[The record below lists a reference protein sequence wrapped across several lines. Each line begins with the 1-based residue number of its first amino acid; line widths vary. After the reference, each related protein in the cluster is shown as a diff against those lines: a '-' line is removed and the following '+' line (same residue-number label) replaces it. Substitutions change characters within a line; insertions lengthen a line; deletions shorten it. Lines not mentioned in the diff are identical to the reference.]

1 MQNITITDNWRDLP
15 SHLTTQGITS
25 NTAVIITDTNVAPLY
40 LQQVLTALTPHLALS
55 HHTIPAGET
64 SKSFATLQDIL
75 TTCQQAALDRSS
87 LLIALGGGVVSD
99 LTGLAASLYMRGIKW
114 IALPTT
120 LLAQADSAIGGKT
133 GIDMGGAK
141 NLIGTFHQP
150 AAIYANV
157 AALKTLPQKEF
168 ISGLAEVIKYGIM
181 FDGRF
186 FEHIQN
192 NRNAIA
198 QQDFVA
204 LQGTIRR
211 CCEIKSH
218 IVTQDEHDNGI
229 RQTLNYGHTFG
240 HAIETLLD
248 FKLPHGHCV
257 SLGMMCA
264 AIFSRNMGGLP
275 QADVDTIRYLLDFFG
290 LPTALPPDSVTTP
303 AAITS
308 MMRRD
313 KKARDG
319 GITLIVSHKIG
330 SAEILHNTDA
340 QHVQAAIS
348 AIF

>member
-1 MQNITITDNWRDLP
+1 MQNISITDTWDNLP
-15 SHLTTQGITS
+15 HHLSTQGITAKS
-25 NTAVIITDTNVAPLY
+25 AVIITDTNVAPLY
-40 LQQVLTALTPHLALS
+40 LQQVLAVLAPHFAL
-55 HHTIPAGET
+55 HHHIIPAGES
-64 SKSFATLQDIL
+64 SKNFAILQDIL
-75 TTCQQAALDRSS
+75 VACRQSALDRSS
-87 LLIALGGGVVSD
+87 LLVALGGGVVGD

-114 IALPTT
+114 AALPTT

-133 GIDMGGAK
+133 GIDMGGEK

-150 AAIYANV
+150 TAIYANV

-168 ISGLAEVIKYGIM
+168 ISGLAEVIKYGII

-186 FEHIQN
+186 FDFVQN

-198 QQDFVA
+198 QRDFAA
-204 LQGTIRR
+204 LQDIIRR
-211 CCEIKSH
+211 SCEIKSH
-218 IVTQDEHDNGI
+218 IVAQDQYDNGF

-264 AIFSRNMGGLP
+264 ATFSRNMAGLP
-275 QADVDTIRYLLDFFG
+275 QADVEKIRYLLDFFN
-290 LPTALPPDSVTTP
+290 LPTALPQGSGLTP
-303 AAITS
+303 AAIAG

-313 KKARDG
+313 KKSRDG

-330 SAEILHNTDA
+330 SAEILHNADA
-340 QHVQAAIS
+340 QHVQDAIC